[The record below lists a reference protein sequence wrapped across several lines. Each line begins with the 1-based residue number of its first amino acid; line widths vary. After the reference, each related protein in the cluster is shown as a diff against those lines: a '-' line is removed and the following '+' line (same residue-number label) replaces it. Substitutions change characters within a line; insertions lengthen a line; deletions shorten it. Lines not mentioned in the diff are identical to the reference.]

1 MTFEADNPT
10 VRRDVV
16 LLTGARRGTDED
28 TVAVAG
34 AVLLDAALS
43 GVIDVTGKRVVG
55 IDRRRVVAGPREAA
69 DPLMA
74 DLRRRLDLVRPDTP
88 QGWCERVAVYGED
101 AVARELI
108 EAGVAQPREVPW
120 WKRLVR
126 HRTLD
131 IIDQEAVAAAAARLH
146 DASDPVGAATAVVLR
161 ETDMLGDVVGRRDA
175 RRINKAADR
184 ALGAL
189 PASVRAIA
197 ATLHEH
203 RRRADAVGHY
213 AD

>member
-1 MTFEADNPT
+1 MSFDSTPPT
-10 VRRDVV
+10 VRGDLVV
-16 LLTGARRGTDED
+16 LTAGRRGTDED

-34 AVLLDAALS
+34 AVLLDAAIS
-43 GVIDVTGKRVVG
+43 GVIDVTGRRVVG
-55 IDRRRVVAGPREAA
+55 IDRRRVVAGPREPA
-69 DPLMA
+69 DALMA
-74 DLRRRLDLVRPDTP
+74 DLRCRLDAVSADTP
-88 QGWCERVAVYGED
+88 QGWIERVNVFGED

-108 EAGVAQPREVPW
+108 DAGVAQPREVPW

-131 IIDQEAVAAAAARLH
+131 IVDQEAVAAAAARLH
-146 DASDPVGAATAVVLR
+146 DATSPVGAATAIVLR
-161 ETDMLGDVVGRRDA
+161 ETDMLGDVVGRRDG
-175 RRINKAADR
+175 RRIMKAAER
-184 ALGAL
+184 TLSAL
-189 PASVRAIA
+189 PNAVQAVA